1 MEEWKEYKI
10 SEVIDEISMGPFGS
24 NIKVD
29 NFIDS
34 GVPVLNGSN
43 LQGFKLNENSFNY
56 VSQEK
61 ADSLGKANAHRG
73 DVVITHRGTLGQIIY
88 IPDDSKFEQYVI
100 SQSQFRLKLKKD
112 FIRPD
117 FFVYFFHTRLGQHR
131 ILMNASQVGVPA
143 LARPTSTFKE
153 VCIPVPPMEKQN
165 KVMDILHSLDDKIE
179 VNRRI
184 NDNLEQQAQA
194 LFKSW
199 FVDFE
204 PFRDQPFVESE
215 LGMIPEGWKVGSFL
229 DNIYVMPGGT
239 PSTNVDDYWKDGT
252 IPFFSPKD
260 VNGVYCFE
268 TEKNITEL
276 GLNNCSSRLY
286 PKDTL
291 FITAR
296 GTVGKIALAGVP
308 MAMNQSNYALAA
320 KEGVGKFYLYLLTQT
335 LVSTLLKKANG
346 AVFSAITTK
355 DFNEPNLIPA
365 NNVMDSFEVIVKP
378 IFDKI
383 FQTSEESRRLA
394 ELRDTLLP
402 RLMSGELSVDG
413 LKGQFAVSPGQRPG
427 SKEHVSNKTA
437 L

>member
-1 MEEWKEYKI
+1 MEEWKEYKLGEITNMKNGKKRPQNNGIFPVYGGNGIMDYSDTYNSENAIIVGRVGAYCGCVYKCDGKCWVSDNAI
-10 SEVIDEISMGPFGS
+10 SVSAKEI
-24 NIKVD
+24 VD
-29 NFIDS
+29 THFLYYLMTSLDFHHHHIGGAQPLMTQDII
-34 GVPVLNGSN
+34 GD
-43 LQGFKLNENSFNY
+43 FT
-56 VSQEK
+56 VS
-61 ADSLGKANAHRG
+61 
-73 DVVITHRGTLGQIIY
+73 I
-88 IPDDSKFEQYVI
+88 
-100 SQSQFRLKLKKD
+100 
-112 FIRPD
+112 
-117 FFVYFFHTRLGQHR
+117 
-131 ILMNASQVGVPA
+131 
-143 LARPTSTFKE
+143 
-153 VCIPVPPMEKQN
+153 PPMSVQHQIAQ
-165 KVMDILHSLDDKIE
+165 ILKSLDDKIE

-215 LGMIPEGWKVGSFL
+215 LGMIPKGWRVGSFL
-229 DNIYVMPGGT
+229 DNINVMPGGT
-239 PSTNVDDYWKDGT
+239 PSTNIDKYWKDGT

-268 TEKNITEL
+268 TEKSITEL

-365 NNVMDSFEVIVKP
+365 ENVMDSFEVLVKP
-378 IFDKI
+378 IFDKM
-383 FQTSEESRRLA
+383 FQTCEESRRLA
-394 ELRDTLLP
+394 QLRDTLLP

-413 LKGQFAVSPGQRPG
+413 LKGQSAVSPGQRPG
-427 SKEHVSNKTA
+427 AKATSPGQHPGA
-437 L
+437 